1 MIPAVDFDSNLHSS
15 LDELSEETWDKL
27 EEEPNPEIVTE
38 TLSFE
43 DLVLTF
49 LLELRELKK
58 ASDVSCEFVARSI
71 SSLLEATNVE
81 QKIEE
86 DRLLKEF
93 NAKSSQ
99 EIGEH
104 LQEKLSS
111 FVSLQKAFE
120 KFFNQKTLN
129 SFVAKQPS
137 FATTSEIK
145 LNTEELSRDH
155 VSILRSTEVLLSK
168 EDVQKFVLSSDETE
182 NEVLIC
188 ESKDGLIYENN
199 TLWTSSNQTIQ
210 PMLYCDEFVCA
221 NPLGNKVKKCKI
233 SEKKTYVVFN

>member
-1 MIPAVDFDSNLHSS
+1 MIPAVHFDSNLQSS
-15 LDELSEETWDKL
+15 LDQFSKETCDKL
-27 EEEPNPEIVTE
+27 EKEPNPEIVTE

-71 SSLLEATNVE
+71 SSLLEATNME
-81 QKIEE
+81 QKIEG

-104 LQEKLSS
+104 LQQKLSL

-120 KFFNQKTLN
+120 KFF
-129 SFVAKQPS
+129 
-137 FATTSEIK
+137 
-145 LNTEELSRDH
+145 
-155 VSILRSTEVLLSK
+155 
-168 EDVQKFVLSSDETE
+168 
-182 NEVLIC
+182 
-188 ESKDGLIYENN
+188 
-199 TLWTSSNQTIQ
+199 
-210 PMLYCDEFVCA
+210 
-221 NPLGNKVKKCKI
+221 
-233 SEKKTYVVFN
+233 

>member
-71 SSLLEATNVE
+71 SSLLEATNME
-81 QKIEE
+81 QKIEV

-93 NAKSSQ
+93 NAESSQ
-99 EIGEH
+99 EISEH
-104 LQEKLSS
+104 LQQNLSL

-129 SFVAKQPS
+129 SFVAKRP
-137 FATTSEIK
+137 FLVTTSEIK
-145 LNTEELSRDH
+145 LNTEEVSKDH
-155 VSILRSTEVLLSK
+155 TFQYVSNSGQLSK
-168 EDVQKFVLSSDETE
+168 EDVQKYVLSSGETE
-182 NEVLIC
+182 NDGMIC
-188 ESKDGLIYENN
+188 EFKDGLIYKNN
-199 TLWTSSNQTIQ
+199 PEWTSSNKTIQ
-210 PMLYCDEFVCA
+210 IMLYCDEFVCT
-221 NPLGNKVKKCKI
+221 NPLGNKVKNVKFLPF
-233 SEKKTYVVFN
+233 TLY